1 MNKDLKGFQKNYS
14 INKMSYSDFMN
25 KTHVK
30 PTVYTCD
37 TYETFKEYSLNT
49 KKQSNKE
56 LNNENLKLKKENE
69 RLKKKLEEAS
79 KKNTNLKRS
88 KLRLKNLLNLKIKE
102 KEDEI
107 NLICE
112 KHYFEVNKLVEEHDE
127 KMKEFN
133 EKYVK
138 VSGWE
143 WETIEELE
151 TKTESDK

>member
-37 TYETFKEYSLNT
+37 TYETFKESSLNT